1 MIRRRVL
8 NRSPFGGF
16 CRLAAWFGRVSWHQN
31 RFGGAEWHHH
41 GVCTRIMYGSTG
53 IGNNAPNRRYN
64 NNDNDDNT
72 TTTMGGG
79 VFIAP
84 QKSSDIF
91 DVFTLSRYYVL
102 YYLFFFYSKRNNNL
116 RGTGFL
122 TCSHRKY
129 LLDFQGVKNTGGGL
143 LLSCGCRCCCGWCC
157 RKTLYPFVDNH
168 QKRCRITGGRAGYV
182 NRCAECL

>member
-1 MIRRRVL
+1 M
-8 NRSPFGGF
+8 GGF
-16 CRLAAWFGRVSWHQN
+16 RGIKIDLAGRNGTTTAFV
-31 RFGGAEWHHH
+31 RGLCMVVPELE
-41 GVCTRIMYGSTG
+41 IMPQ
-53 IGNNAPNRRYN
+53 I
-64 NNDNDDNT
+64 DVT
-72 TTTMGGG
+72 TTTTTTTTLQQLWG
-79 VFIAP
+79 VGFLSP
-84 QKSSDIF
+84 PKSQVIF
-91 DVFTLSRYYVL
+91 SMCSHYPVIMCYIIY
-102 YYLFFFYSKRNNNL
+102 FFFYSKRNNNL